1 MQGKSNP
8 DRQMLDAA
16 AFCRQLVPDDSV
28 QAFLADHRR
37 ELFTDEDFSDLFPS
51 GKGRPSIPVEVICS
65 VMVLQ
70 ALEGLSDRDAIQQLR
85 NRIDWK
91 VACGLALDDEG
102 FDPSVLTYW
111 RARLRRSERPER
123 VFEAVRKVV
132 DETGVIARRHRRALD
147 STVLDDAVATQDTV
161 TQLISQVRRVI
172 AAVPSLSSV
181 PLSHDYAVVGKPLID
196 WNDPEEREAIVSVL
210 VADAIAILEAVSD
223 LELTPEQVDAVG
235 LLALVSSQDVEPG
248 DEQGSWRIAWKVAKD
263 RVISTVDPES
273 RHAHK
278 SVSVRRDGFKAHLC
292 VEPETGIVTAAALT
306 PANTPDGQVVEQLL
320 ADEEAG
326 LLVLADSAYG
336 SGPTR
341 AALRAAGHRQ
351 AIKPA
356 PLARAV
362 PGGFTIDDFVIDEE
376 GRTVTCPAGHAVPL
390 ALSRAAKFGPRCTG
404 CSFRERCTRSSSGK
418 RVVITPDHAELVEAR
433 REWREKTFLAEY
445 RTYRP
450 MVERGMAW
458 LVANNNR
465 RLRYR
470 GVERNDVWLKTRV
483 AALNLRRLVRLGLA
497 FDGAWRLSGA

>member
-1 MQGKSNP
+1 MQGKSNTE
-8 DRQMLDAA
+8 RQMLDAA

-70 ALEGLSDRDAIQQLR
+70 ALEGLSDRDAIRQLR
-85 NRIDWK
+85 TRIDWK

-181 PLSHDYAVVGKPLID
+181 RLSHDYAAVGKPLID
-196 WNDPEEREAIVSVL
+196 WNDPEERETIVSVL

-248 DEQGSWRIAWKVAKD
+248 DDEGSWRIAWKVAKD

-306 PANTPDGQVVEQLL
+306 PANTPDGQVVGQLL
-320 ADEEAG
+320 AGEEAG

>member
-1 MQGKSNP
+1 
-8 DRQMLDAA
+8 MLDAA

-70 ALEGLSDRDAIQQLR
+70 ALEGLSDRDAIRQLR
-85 NRIDWK
+85 TRIDWK

-132 DETGVIARRHRRALD
+132 EETGVIARRHRRALD

-181 PLSHDYAVVGKPLID
+181 RLSHDYAAVGKPLID
-196 WNDPEEREAIVSVL
+196 WNDPEERETIVSVL

-248 DEQGSWRIAWKVAKD
+248 DDEGSWRIAWKVAKD

-390 ALSRAAKFGPRCTG
+390 ALSRAAKFGP
-404 CSFRERCTRSSSGK
+404 
-418 RVVITPDHAELVEAR
+418 ELP
-433 REWREKTFLAEY
+433 LI
-445 RTYRP
+445 
-450 MVERGMAW
+450 
-458 LVANNNR
+458 
-465 RLRYR
+465 
-470 GVERNDVWLKTRV
+470 
-483 AALNLRRLVRLGLA
+483 
-497 FDGAWRLSGA
+497 